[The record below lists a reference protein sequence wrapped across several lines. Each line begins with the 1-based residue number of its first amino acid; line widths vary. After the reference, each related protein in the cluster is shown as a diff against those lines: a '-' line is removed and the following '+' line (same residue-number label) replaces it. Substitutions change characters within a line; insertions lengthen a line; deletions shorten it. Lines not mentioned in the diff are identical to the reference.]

1 MKPYASYKPSGVPW
15 LGDVPAHWA
24 GKRLRDCVEG
34 CCNGVW
40 GDDPD
45 GGDDDIPV
53 IRVADF
59 DRAGRQVVEYETLRK
74 VDSGQRGSRALV
86 PGDMLMEKS
95 GGGEQQPVGMV
106 VSYLGPKGA
115 VCSNFVARMRSREGV
130 VSRFMV
136 YLHAYLYAS
145 RVTNISVKQTTGIQ
159 NLDST
164 AYLSEACFVP
174 PPDEQQAIADHLDV
188 ETARIDT
195 LIQEKD
201 ELIGLLK
208 EWRQSVIAE
217 VVTKGVEKAEVLNLH
232 PDPWIG
238 LYPAHWEIKK
248 LKHMGMFRA
257 GAGFPV
263 ELQGQVGNP
272 LPFFKVKDIDG
283 ANKNGVIRE
292 TDSTVTHETAAALG
306 AKVFPPEAVVFAKV
320 GAALLL
326 NRFRLLGVESCIDNN
341 MMGFVLDRE
350 AAYPRFMLWAMQRIN
365 FSEIV
370 NPGTVPSLNEP
381 LISNLQIAVPAPD
394 EQQAIADYLDTETA
408 KIDDLIAH
416 TNDEITLLKELRAA
430 AIADAVLGR
439 IDVRASEKT
448 IATSA

>member
-15 LGDVPAHWA
+15 LGDVPRHWA

-34 CCNGVW
+34 CSNGVW

-45 GGDDDIPV
+45 GGDDDLPV

-59 DRAGRQVVEYETLRK
+59 DRASRQVVEYVTLRK
-74 VDSGQRGSRALV
+74 VDSSQRGSRGLV
-86 PGDMLMEKS
+86 SGDMLMEKS

-106 VSYLGPKGA
+106 VSYFGPEGA

-174 PPDEQQAIADHLDV
+174 LPDEQQAIADYLDV

-195 LIQEKD
+195 LIHEKD

-208 EWRQSVIAE
+208 EWRKTVIVEA
-217 VVTKGVEKAEVLNLH
+217 VTKGVDKTATFASH

-238 LYPAHWEIKK
+238 LYPTHWTTKK
-248 LKHMGMFRA
+248 LKYLGMFRA

-263 ELQGQVGNP
+263 ELQGQMGNP

-283 ANKNGVIRE
+283 ANENGVIRE
-292 TDSTVTHETAAALG
+292 SDSTVTPETALSLG
-306 AKVFPPEAVVFAKV
+306 AKVFPPHAIVFAKV

-326 NRFRLLGVESCIDNN
+326 NRFRLLGSESCIDNN
-341 MMGFVLDRE
+341 MMGFVLHQE
-350 AAYPRFMLWAMQRIN
+350 IANHRFMFWAMQRIN

-381 LISNLQIAVPAPD
+381 LISNLHIAVPLLS
-394 EQQAIADYLDTETA
+394 EQQAIADYLDAETA

-416 TNDEITLLKELRAA
+416 THDEITLLKELRAA
-430 AIADAVLGR
+430 TIADAVLGR
-439 IDVRASEKT
+439 VDVRTKN
-448 IATSA
+448 